1 TELSRREM
9 RIIGNFAL
17 GPDFSSDGTV
27 ITSDRTFLKFFA
39 PHQLAAGELADVE
52 FGVIKVRPGYSV
64 ELVQHTLKQ
73 ALPASIAVRTTA
85 EWLAP
90 ETPFL
95 NSGSPPGPIFL
106 VRTATRFFLG
116 KMNSY
121 QNFFTS
127 SSQPM
132 SPYS

>member
-1 TELSRREM
+1 SELSRPESGL
-9 RIIGNFAL
+9 ISNFAL
-17 GPDFSSDGTV
+17 GPDFNRDGTV

-85 EWLAP
+85 EWLP
-90 ETPFL
+90 PRTPFS
-95 NSGSPPGPIFL
+95 NSGSPPPPTL
-106 VRTATRFFLG
+106 PL
-116 KMNSY
+116 
-121 QNFFTS
+121 
-127 SSQPM
+127 P
-132 SPYS
+132 P

>member
-1 TELSRREM
+1 SELSRPESGL
-9 RIIGNFAL
+9 ISNFAL
-17 GPDFSSDGTV
+17 GPDFNRDGTV

-85 EWLAP
+85 EWLALQ
-90 ETPFL
+90 TAVQD
-95 NSGSPPGPIFL
+95 SRSPPRPHL
-106 VRTATRFFLG
+106 TLRTPLRL
-116 KMNSY
+116 
-121 QNFFTS
+121 
-127 SSQPM
+127 
-132 SPYS
+132 